1 MAKSC
6 QCCGEPIASIKQ
18 ALSVVGGLSAPS
30 KMPSFGYSIPAN
42 RCPLGSKLRKV
53 PGSIC
58 SKCYALKGRYL
69 FKNVRDALERR
80 FESLTDPRWVDAM
93 VYLIN
98 TRKLRHFRW
107 HDAGDLQGVWH
118 LANIA
123 KVAALTPDCRHW
135 LPTRELR
142 TVGEY
147 LEEHERPKNLNI
159 RLSAMAFDKRAPEGF
174 ARKRGLTVSGASANG
189 SHNCPAPTQGNSC
202 GDCRACWDVDTFS
215 ISYKQH

>member
-1 MAKSC
+1 M
-6 QCCGEPIASIKQ
+6 
-18 ALSVVGGLSAPS
+18 
-30 KMPSFGYSIPAN
+30 
-42 RCPLGSKLRKV
+42 GSKLRAI

-80 FESLTDPRWVDAM
+80 FESLHHHQWVEAM
-93 VYLIN
+93 AYLIN
-98 TRKLRHFRW
+98 SRKLTYFRW

-118 LANIA
+118 LRNIA
-123 KVAALTPDCRHW
+123 KVAELTPNCRHW

-147 LEEHERPKNLNI
+147 LEDHVRPENLNI
-159 RLSAMAFDKRAPEGF
+159 RLSAMSFDKRAPEGF
-174 ARKRGLTVSGASANG
+174 ARKRGLTVSGARYFYATATG
-189 SHNCPAPTQGNSC
+189 SHDCPAPTQGNSC

>member
-18 ALSVVGGLSAPS
+18 AEAVVGGLSAPS

-118 LANIA
+118 LANMA

>member
-1 MAKSC
+1 M
-6 QCCGEPIASIKQ
+6 
-18 ALSVVGGLSAPS
+18 
-30 KMPSFGYSIPAN
+30 
-42 RCPLGSKLRKV
+42 GSKLRKV

-80 FESLTDPRWVDAM
+80 FESLTDPRWIESMA
-93 VYLIN
+93 YLIN
-98 TRKLRHFRW
+98 TRKLTYFRW

-118 LANIA
+118 LENIA
-123 KVAALTPDCRHW
+123 KVAELTPDCRHW

-142 TVGEY
+142 TVGEF
-147 LEEHERPKNLNI
+147 LEENTRPENLNI
-159 RLSAMAFDKRAPEGF
+159 RLSAMAFDKKAPEGF

-189 SHNCPAPTQGNSC
+189 SHNCPAPLQGNSC
-202 GDCRACWDVDTFS
+202 GDCRACWDSDTFS

>member
-1 MAKSC
+1 MESC
-6 QCCGEPIASIKQ
+6 TCYGAPIATIKQ
-18 ALSVVGGLSAPS
+18 ALGIVGGLSAPS

-42 RCPLGSKLRKV
+42 RCKIGGKLRKV

-69 FKNVRDALERR
+69 FKNVREALERR
-80 FESLTDPRWVDAM
+80 FESLTDPRWIDAM
-93 VYLIN
+93 VFLIN
-98 TRKLRHFRW
+98 TRKLTYFRW

-118 LANIA
+118 LSNIA
-123 KVAALTPDCRHW
+123 KVAEKTPNCRHW
-135 LPTRELR
+135 LPTREMR

-147 LEEHERPKNLNI
+147 LEENKRPDNLNI
-159 RLSAMAFDKRAPEGF
+159 RLSAMSFDKRAPEGF
-174 ARKRGLTVSGASANG
+174 ARKRGLTVSGASASG

>member
-1 MAKSC
+1 MT
-6 QCCGEPIASIKQ
+6 IKE
-18 ALSVVGGLSAPS
+18 ALETVGGLSAPS
-30 KMPSFGYSIPAN
+30 KMPSYGYSIPADH
-42 RCPLGSKLRKV
+42 CKVGSKLRKV

-80 FESLTDPRWVDAM
+80 YQSLHDPQWIEAM
-93 VYLIN
+93 AYLIN
-98 TRKLRHFRW
+98 TRKLTYFRW

-118 LANIA
+118 LEMIA
-123 KVAALTPDCRHW
+123 KVATLTPNCKHW
-135 LPTRELR
+135 LPTREMR

-147 LEEHERPKNLNI
+147 LEENTRPDNLNI
-159 RLSAMAFDKRAPEGF
+159 RLSAMSFDKRAPEGF
-174 ARKRGLTVSGASANG
+174 ARKRGLTVSGASATG
-189 SHNCPAPTQGNSC
+189 SHTCPAPTQGNEC